1 MEIYDEMRRIFD
13 IFSEILRKSWSNDWS
28 NTVNYALGGIRTKV
42 VNGFIDFKD
51 KIRSKT
57 DEDYN
62 P

>member
-28 NTVNYALGGIRTKV
+28 NTVNYALDGIRTKV